1 MEGNQNKTNC
11 NIVQYIIDNN
21 LQELKNVLNRGNIN
35 DLYSY
40 SEWNDCVTPLI
51 VAIVN
56 HREDIL
62 SFLLQEGA
70 DPNKVS
76 QKGLT
81 PLHYASKSKAPL
93 AFVTKLL
100 RHNANPNACDLKEEK
115 SLTPLQIAVIEKRRD
130 IFKEL
135 ISAGAKVTKFPAS
148 FPEHNVHNKE
158 LSQMTDKSKSGQCL
172 RFLKKKFLCSCAV
185 DRKQKDPALAPQTSN
200 GLPVQPG
207 TSKTMQECPIS
218 KRWREKLDKIPHFI
232 ETEKIKI
239 KTIGSLTY
247 VNDDEFHISTGS
259 DGTEVFLGYR
269 DDGTEVA
276 IKKMLKR
283 NYEELKNEEK
293 ILRLPELD
301 HQLIVRYVDTAN
313 DDDFGYIALQLCEYT
328 LEEYIKIKKG
338 DRLLMEKLVQQLLES
353 LKVLHCPCDSSPP
366 ILHRD
371 LKPQNVLIDV
381 LDRVKLADF
390 GISRR
395 LPKGASTHRSG
406 RAGTQC
412 WMATETLN
420 GGNDTPYKQ
429 STDIQVAGMLIYY
442 ILSEGHHPFG
452 HVKNEETPDG
462 QRSSLIK
469 SQLPFKCEDNIFEG
483 NYSLNLVQDVLA
495 KDLIEMMI
503 NKEPEKRPRVEEC
516 LSHPFF
522 WTQASKLAYIQK
534 AGDVPEVKNYGNP
547 EAGLKCSLEKH
558 AGSMKQ
564 WKEKFPQ
571 DLVKRMEGKKS
582 PYPDTMLALLRF
594 IRNGFTHYEKDMDK
608 INVMSMFPGLFGV
621 VYTFAKSQ
629 NWNSEAPLKD
639 MFNTEVI
646 PGDDLTTG
654 VVTTP
659 NNSGEP
665 LALPV
670 QESGDLS
677 TEPTDK

>member
-1 MEGNQNKTNC
+1 MVAHGVERVRRELQENLKEIQTTMEGNQNKTNC

-115 SLTPLQIAVIEKRRD
+115 SVTPLQIAVIERRSD
-130 IFKEL
+130 IIKEL
-135 ISAGAKVTKFPAS
+135 ISAGAQVTKFPAS
-148 FPEHNVHNKE
+148 FPRHISHNKF
-158 LSQMTDKSKSGQCL
+158 LSQMMDHPTLEGDESIIGKMRRYVRYVIPCYG
-172 RFLKKKFLCSCAV
+172 AV
-185 DRKQKDPALAPQTSN
+185 DQVPGTLFSKQTSEGDDGADSTRCDHRTDQQESPKDPALAPQTSN

-239 KTIGSLTY
+239 KKIGSLTY

-313 DDDFGYIALQLCEYT
+313 DDEFGYIALQLCEYT
-328 LEEYIKIKKG
+328 LEEYIIIKKG
-338 DRLLMEKLVQQLLES
+338 DRLLMEKLVKQLLES

-420 GGNDTPYKQ
+420 GGNDTPYKR

-452 HVKNEETPDG
+452 HVVLNEETPDG

-469 SQLPFKCEDNIFEG
+469 RLKSNVFDKGDGVVVKRTSQLRSRWSQQSTGPR
-483 NYSLNLVQDVLA
+483 SVL
-495 KDLIEMMI
+495 
-503 NKEPEKRPRVEEC
+503 
-516 LSHPFF
+516 
-522 WTQASKLAYIQK
+522 
-534 AGDVPEVKNYGNP
+534 
-547 EAGLKCSLEKH
+547 
-558 AGSMKQ
+558 
-564 WKEKFPQ
+564 
-571 DLVKRMEGKKS
+571 
-582 PYPDTMLALLRF
+582 
-594 IRNGFTHYEKDMDK
+594 
-608 INVMSMFPGLFGV
+608 
-621 VYTFAKSQ
+621 
-629 NWNSEAPLKD
+629 
-639 MFNTEVI
+639 
-646 PGDDLTTG
+646 
-654 VVTTP
+654 
-659 NNSGEP
+659 
-665 LALPV
+665 
-670 QESGDLS
+670 
-677 TEPTDK
+677 